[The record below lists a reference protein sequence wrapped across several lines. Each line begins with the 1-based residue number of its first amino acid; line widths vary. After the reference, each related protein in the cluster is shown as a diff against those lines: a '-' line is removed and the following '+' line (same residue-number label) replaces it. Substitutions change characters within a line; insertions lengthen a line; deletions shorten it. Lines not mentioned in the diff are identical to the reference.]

1 MNADHPLPG
10 FRESPTESARFGL
23 RVFRAEAD
31 AIDGEA
37 LIEALAREHVD
48 VAILRI
54 PAHALGSLQ
63 TLRLRGLTPIVA
75 DTIVRYET
83 SLPLAPLVL
92 DESVTLRPATAHD
105 ADRLET
111 LAREIFDGY
120 ISHYHAN
127 PLFPA
132 AKIADGYGEWAASH
146 VRGGRSGAIA
156 WLVESHGRVAGFSC
170 CRIDE
175 ATGLAIGV
183 LNGVLP
189 EFRGRGVYRGM
200 LRRMLHDFSA
210 RGLARFAI
218 ATQVQNVAVQRIWV
232 AERLVLTRTDNTVH
246 INAMLGQAH
255 AATSEATRSSAH
267 SERFE

>member
-1 MNADHPLPG
+1 MNAERSPPG
-10 FRESPTESARFGL
+10 FRESPSESLRFGL

-31 AIDGEA
+31 AIDA
-37 LIEALAREHVD
+37 QALAEAIDREHVD
-48 VAILRI
+48 VAILRV
-54 PAHALGSLQ
+54 PAQALGSLQ
-63 TLRLRGLTPIVA
+63 TLRVRGLAPIVA
-75 DTIVRYET
+75 DTIVRYEA

-92 DESVTLRPATAHD
+92 DESVTLRPATARD
-105 ADRLET
+105 AQYLET

-120 ISHYHAN
+120 VSHYHAN

-146 VRGGRSGAIA
+146 VSAGRAGAIA
-156 WLVESHGRVAGFSC
+156 WLVESHGEVAGFSC

-189 EFRGRGVYRGM
+189 AFRGRGVYRGM
-200 LRRMLHDFSA
+200 LRRMLSDFGE

-218 ATQVQNVAVQRIWV
+218 STQVQNFAVQRIWV
-232 AERLVLTRTDNTVH
+232 AEGLALTRTDNTVH
-246 INAMLGQAH
+246 INSMLGRALPKDSSVR
-255 AATSEATRSSAH
+255 SEGIK
-267 SERFE
+267 